1 MKQYFHFCSRG
12 FTREVLFANEA
23 EFVAAMNRIG
33 VCLTIARSRGL
44 IVTIVAFCLMD
55 NHFHFIVY
63 GEEQACSCFAETYK
77 KLTSMWVAKYRGSA
91 LSEHIELGHWPIAFN
106 KLAEK
111 IIYVLR
117 NPVAAGIKVTPW
129 GYRWSSGMLMFNETS
144 VAQAESVRISDF
156 SGRDKLKHFYTAIEM
171 PDDWLICK
179 APANREIQDPM
190 YMIWPGCYTDY
201 KTAEKQFPSIGR
213 FMFDLNNSNIDKE
226 VEEEMTA
233 GSFSVPDGDVRLR
246 AVELCLELYR
256 KDRIATCSA
265 QERLAVARLLKREM
279 GCNAKQLARVFRLD
293 VQDLS
298 KLV

>member
-12 FTREVLFANEA
+12 FSREILFANEA

-33 VCLTIARSRGL
+33 VCLTITRAKGFV
-44 IVTIVAFCLMD
+44 VTIVAFCLMD
-55 NHFHFIVY
+55 NHFHFIVF
-63 GEEQACSCFAETYK
+63 GEEEACSFFAETFK

-106 KLAEK
+106 KLADK
-111 IIYVLR
+111 IVYVLR

-129 GYRWSSGMLMFNETS
+129 GYRWSSGMLMFNEAS
-144 VAQAESVRISDF
+144 VAPAESVKMSDL
-156 SGRDKLKHFYTAIEM
+156 GVRDILRNFYTAVNM
-171 PDDWLICK
+171 PADWLVHK
-179 APANREIQDPM
+179 ASASLEPKKPVYI
-190 YMIWPGCYTDY
+190 IWPGCYTDY

-233 GSFSVPDGDVRLR
+233 GNFSVPDGDVRLR

-256 KDRIATCSA
+256 KDRIAICSA

-279 GCNAKQLARVFRLD
+279 GCNAKQLARVLRLD
-293 VQDLS
+293 SQDLS